1 MTSVKS
7 VDHVFI
13 QLAKDSVKLESLL
26 DQLDETY
33 AYLPPGALDL
43 TQEPVVGQACCA
55 CYSNVWYR
63 ARIQEIHQDSTLLVC
78 FVDSGR
84 LEMVDFKNV
93 KQAIPELLD
102 TRPLAVECCM
112 VGCREKHLGNKFTF
126 IDLLILSIRFLFSCF
141 ICYCAQSSM
150 ILFQLTYSKHYSSI
164 TCLRIPKMKES
175 SSYSYHH
182 FH

>member
-1 MTSVKS
+1 MTSIKS
-7 VDHVFI
+7 VDHVFV

-33 AYLPPGALDL
+33 AYLTPGALDL

-63 ARIQEIHQDSTLLVC
+63 AKVQEIHQDSTVSVC

-84 LEMVDFKNV
+84 VETVELKDV

-102 TRPLAVECCM
+102 TRPLAVECYM
-112 VGCREKHLGNKFTF
+112 AGCREKHLGNKFTF
-126 IDLLILSIRFLFSCF
+126 IDLPILSIRCSTVLF
-141 ICYCAQSSM
+141 ATV
-150 ILFQLTYSKHYSSI
+150 LTFQ
-164 TCLRIPKMKES
+164 
-175 SSYSYHH
+175 
-182 FH
+182 